1 MKRHKPLLLVVIAL
15 LLVVNLLNAEGKKET
30 TPATKAKYTFA
41 FVPGVLTNPFYIAM
55 WHGALKAAQENNI
68 ELLWQGPQ
76 EWDFSKQTVI
86 VESLLARK
94 PDALL
99 LSPCDPEAMKSPL
112 QKAVNSG
119 ILVITTD
126 TDINDPEYK
135 IRKQVIASDNYK
147 GGQEAGEALA
157 KAIKGKGEVALM
169 GAMVGVTTNEQRYDG
184 FKNALSK
191 YPDIKIVTTQFSNSD
206 QAKAAE
212 QMQSVLLAHPNL
224 AGAFGVDTPTAHGCA
239 VGLRNAGKTGKVV
252 LVGFDSQPL
261 EVEDLK
267 AGLISMLVAQAPYEM
282 GYLGVQN
289 AYKYLTGQAKEL
301 QKSITTGFYII
312 NSENVNAPETS
323 KWVYH
328 TEMPK

>member
-1 MKRHKPLLLVVIAL
+1 MKRHKRLLLLVLAL
-15 LLVVNLLNAEGKKET
+15 LLAVSLLYAGGKKEGAA
-30 TPATKAKYTFA
+30 PGKAKYTFA

-55 WHGALKAAQENNI
+55 WHGALKAAKENNI

-99 LSPCDPEAMKSPL
+99 LSPCDPEAMKAPL

-126 TDINDPEYK
+126 TDINDPDYQ
-135 IRKQVIASDNYK
+135 IRKQSIASDNYK
-147 GGQEAGEALA
+147 GGVEAGEALA
-157 KAIKGKGEVALM
+157 KAINGKGEVALM
-169 GAMVGVTTNEQRYDG
+169 GAMVGVTTNEQRYSG
-184 FKNALSK
+184 FKDALSK
-191 YPDIKIVTTQFSNSD
+191 YPGIKIVTTQYSNSD
-206 QAKAAE
+206 QAKGAE

-239 VGLRNAGKTGKVV
+239 VGLRNAGKAGKVV

-289 AYKYLTGQAKEL
+289 AYKLLTGQVKQLE
-301 QKSITTGFYII
+301 KSITTGFYVITPK
-312 NSENVNAPETS
+312 NVNAPETE
-323 KWVYH
+323 KWVYQ